1 MKKNISL
8 YIHIPFCKSKCLYC
22 GFCSFCD
29 KGEYVLKYIQKVKQ
43 ELALYEKILKDRTI
57 QTIYIGGG
65 TPSIVDAFLIKDM
78 LSFIYDNF
86 NVEKNAEISIEANP
100 DSITQEKAIMW
111 KESKINRVS
120 VGLQSNKNETLK
132 FLKRPHTF
140 DDYLKAIKSL
150 KQAGFKNINTDIL
163 LGLLNQTED
172 DIKSLIKILAELNL
186 THISAYGLMV
196 EEGTALF
203 DFVKSKKIILP
214 SEEISVNLYNTAS
227 KELKKYG
234 YNRYEISNFSKPN
247 FECKHNLNYWQRGE
261 FLGVGLSSYSFL
273 LGEHFENTHN
283 FFEYLNSGFKRLN
296 IEKETPKT
304 AMEEVIMLSLR
315 LESGLDIIAF
325 NKMFNV
331 NFLEKFDTQIKKL
344 LSNNLIEIK
353 DNHLKIVDFEV
364 SNMIISEFF

>member
-29 KGEYVLKYIQKVKQ
+29 KGQYVLNYIQKVKQ
-43 ELALYEKILKDRTI
+43 ELALYKQKLKDRII

-65 TPSIVDAFLIKDM
+65 TPSVVDA
-78 LSFIYDNF
+78 SFIKELLCFVYDNF
-86 NVEKNAEISIEANP
+86 NVAKNAEISIEANP

-140 DDYLKAIKSL
+140 EDYLEAIKSL
-150 KQAGFKNINTDIL
+150 KQAGFTNINTDIL
-163 LGLLNQTED
+163 LGLLNQTEE
-172 DIKSLIKILAELNL
+172 DIKNLIKILASLNL

-203 DFVKSKKIILP
+203 DLVKSKKIVLP
-214 SEEISVNLYNTAS
+214 SEEIAVNLYNLAS

-261 FLGVGLSSYSFL
+261 FLGVGLSSYSFFC
-273 LGEHFENTHN
+273 GEHFENTNN
-283 FFEYLNSGFKRLN
+283 FFEYLEGDLKRLN
-296 IEKETPKT
+296 IEKETLKT

-315 LESGLDIIAF
+315 LEKGLDIISF

-331 NFLEKFDTQIKKL
+331 NFLEKYHKQIQKL
-344 LSNNLIEIK
+344 LNNNLIEIK
-353 DNHLKIVDFEV
+353 DNHLKIVNFEV